1 MGGPVDSDLV
11 AKAKAAKKLTQK
23 PWAPV
28 LGTTI
33 GAFSSW
39 FANRKQ
45 FGIWGRC
52 AKAGVNKKSLG
63 RFPDGSF
70 DPGPNSDKADGK
82 SWMWLLEAAAIKP
95 KRVILGVEVVGL
107 TFFGTTFTDAHGQLW
122 QDCVLDL
129 DAVRDPVSGEW
140 TPYARDTIEQCQS
153 LGAWCEISP
162 SGTGAK
168 IFGKLP
174 AVGDSTKLT
183 LNLPDGST
191 VEVFIGRKAH
201 LCLTGLPCDPDA
213 AVGDSLP
220 DLSQVVEM
228 LQGAAVKPL
237 PKADDNQPLEK
248 QPSPA
253 GGGDSQGRSTPKWFN
268 DQVDLWGLMASDG
281 WTKVT
286 LSPKGWLL
294 AHPTKGV
301 GVGHSARLTIDG
313 KRLINWS
320 SNANV
325 TEDKQGFDSFG
336 YWCHQRGWHCADRQ
350 VLKTVEGWLKD
361 GAIGS
366 PPTVLDT
373 VCNPETMGR
382 GGTGGAPFRDTG
394 KPTTERKR
402 NPYKL
407 TKCGDLK
414 AAVPPWLSPRV
425 LPKGV
430 ATLITGRA
438 GHGKSAFVRCLVAQ
452 LAAGRGVMSCPDGP
466 IQTLW
471 LCFEDSP
478 TSVLVPALIAEGL
491 TREEQDRVLCLS
503 VDEDTMV
510 PDSDGFLRLTETLDD
525 HPGIALV
532 VVDTLA
538 AWATP
543 AGVDLNSQDGVRN
556 TAGALQTMCIKRGLT
571 ALIVAHEVKN
581 AETTGTL
588 RAAGSM
594 QIGAACRLHWS
605 VVPDGI
611 GAKLVHMKDN
621 LGMEKPPQIR
631 FRRRTLSKG
640 EVLEKCQELGNDVAP
655 FVDADEHTFGVF
667 CRQDITFGDERFDGE
682 PLINCEDERL
692 PVPCFHASIDTVA
705 IKRATKIGAA
715 EKTLLHKLRVMGD
728 LGTWHLWTDVI
739 GGLEADQSQGTLDK
753 ARRGLLASKSI
764 EKMKG
769 IGAQR
774 GILVRILEDD
784 LLLNPV
790 G

>member
-1 MGGPVDSDLV
+1 MGGTLSTVNN
-11 AKAKAAKKLTQK
+11 
-23 PWAPV
+23 
-28 LGTTI
+28 
-33 GAFSSW
+33 
-39 FANRKQ
+39 ANRYLVFPATILLHDLTK
-45 FGIWGRC
+45 
-52 AKAGVNKKSLG
+52 KAGFAVLDLANLCHDDLG
-63 RFPDGSF
+63 PIEFPPRIRTDIEAVVRDG
-70 DPGPNSDKADGK
+70 AR
-82 SWMWLLEAAAIKP
+82 L
-95 KRVILGVEVVGL
+95 VILG
-107 TFFGTTFTDAHGQLW
+107 HHS
-122 QDCVLDL
+122 
-129 DAVRDPVSGEW
+129 R
-140 TPYARDTIEQCQS
+140 
-153 LGAWCEISP
+153 
-162 SGTGAK
+162 
-168 IFGKLP
+168 
-174 AVGDSTKLT
+174 
-183 LNLPDGST
+183 
-191 VEVFIGRKAH
+191 
-201 LCLTGLPCDPDA
+201 DA
-213 AVGDSLP
+213 AILRIAELLKSVEITGFEIVVVNLASANGEDETVGI
-220 DLSQVVEM
+220 V
-228 LQGAAVKPL
+228 ARAIT
-237 PKADDNQPLEK
+237 
-248 QPSPA
+248 
-253 GGGDSQGRSTPKWFN
+253 GGG
-268 DQVDLWGLMASDG
+268 V
-281 WTKVT
+281 
-286 LSPKGWLL
+286 LS
-294 AHPTKGV
+294 
-301 GVGHSARLTIDG
+301 
-313 KRLINWS
+313 
-320 SNANV
+320 
-325 TEDKQGFDSFG
+325 
-336 YWCHQRGWHCADRQ
+336 
-350 VLKTVEGWLKD
+350 
-361 GAIGS
+361 
-366 PPTVLDT
+366 
-373 VCNPETMGR
+373 
-382 GGTGGAPFRDTG
+382 RDTG
-394 KPTTERKR
+394 KPTPERKR

-414 AAVPPWLSPRV
+414 ASVPPWLSPRV

-438 GHGKSAFVRCLVAQ
+438 GHGKSAFVRCLVAH
-452 LAAGRGVMSCPDGP
+452 LAAGRGVMSCIDGP

-471 LCFEDSP
+471 LCFEDNP
-478 TSVLVPALIAEGL
+478 ASVLVPALIAEGL

-503 VDEDTMV
+503 LDEGTMV
-510 PDSDGFLRLTETLDD
+510 PDGDGFMRLTETLDD
-525 HPGIALV
+525 HPAIALV

-543 AGVDLNSQDGVRN
+543 AGIDLNSQDGVRN

-640 EVLEKCQELGNDVAP
+640 EVLEKCQELGNDAAP

-790 G
+790 GRCVSCVSCVSLFGSRKRKLKWKS